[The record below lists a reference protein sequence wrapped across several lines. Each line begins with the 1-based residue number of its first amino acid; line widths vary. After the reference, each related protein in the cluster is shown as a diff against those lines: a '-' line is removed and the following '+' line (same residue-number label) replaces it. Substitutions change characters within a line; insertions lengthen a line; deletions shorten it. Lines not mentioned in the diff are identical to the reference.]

1 MAIDDLL
8 DEHEQSERVR
18 TWLRKNGAGLIGGVA
33 LGIAAIIGWQ
43 WWTKQHSSDL
53 AQANARYETVL
64 KSVQA
69 DKLDQAAKDMAA
81 LEQGGANIYADLAGL
96 HLAKAQAD
104 AGKPEQALAT
114 LRAIKPGEELKLLV
128 DQRIARLL
136 IETGKSED
144 ALKLLSASDNLSLEL
159 RGDALIA
166 QGKRDAARDAY
177 AKSLATLDVAAP
189 QRRLLETKLMD
200 AGGTVPDPAEPI

>member
-69 DKLDQAAKDMAA
+69 NQLDQAAKDMAA

-96 HLAKAQAD
+96 RLAKAQAD